1 MDLESVL
8 IPDRHLETKK
18 AGILL
23 GFPASLSAPV
33 VEELGARCSP
43 IGLWLRLIRRA
54 QTYMEERT
62 DRHQGGGIPLGFV
75 CPGSC

>member
-1 MDLESVL
+1 M

-23 GFPASLSAPV
+23 GFPASLSAPIMK
-33 VEELGARCSP
+33 ELEAGYSP
-43 IGLWLRLIRRA
+43 IGLWLRLVRNA

-62 DRHQGGGIPLGFV
+62 DRDQGG
-75 CPGSC
+75 